1 MGVNRDVP
9 DDVADLVK
17 EADPDA
23 EVMNSVQRILSY
35 SDVPQEA
42 PLDMD
47 EDPVIKR
54 QVRVDRS
61 HLGQLAQKEVARKM
75 EFPHGRQVRESLS
88 LWTATPSGELT
99 GAAQRMIVG
108 KPPTWVSFNGGVT
121 VFLQHLR
128 QSLGKPQIPEATEFL
143 NKYFRNSRRRMG
155 ESINDYITRKSET
168 YWRACQALRTVMPKP
183 KRPAAE
189 LRDQWSAPSQGWNS
203 RRSSWAADEVQD
215 AEAEDTH
222 EDQNNGETWTRASS
236 TWSSWNW
243 SSSGSWGNSSYYPYY
258 SSWTWKSQAPDDRAG
273 NDNLVEILPE
283 FVQAWYLLADAG
295 LTSQERNLIH
305 TAVAGDYTLARV
317 STELR
322 AQHGE
327 SDHRRREPSGQAY
340 LGDELEE
347 QDNENFDEDVEAE
360 VMNMD
365 DLNEEGSALWTESQ
379 KEIESAHAV
388 LKDARRTLRA
398 ARERQH
404 QVKLARKYFRPDG
417 AESRDRPKDDSGMTC
432 LKCGKIGHRARNCPE
447 QASQSSR
454 EGGAKQLA
462 PFVCYAESSEEALAA
477 GPTTQEAVNSGH
489 CVIDGGATRTLGSVK
504 ALEMIFKKNLERHGD
519 DRVEQV
525 DTADRPVFGF
535 GNSTEG
541 QCLSTI
547 HLGANASGKPGKLVI
562 HALDEGE
569 GPVLLSIDALR
580 KLDAVIDFRRNL
592 VVFRELDPCKV
603 ISLKRSQ
610 TGHQLLDLTADLYV
624 NARGTNKPVPSLQEF
639 L

>member
-1 MGVNRDVP
+1 
-9 DDVADLVK
+9 
-17 EADPDA
+17 
-23 EVMNSVQRILSY
+23 
-35 SDVPQEA
+35 
-42 PLDMD
+42 
-47 EDPVIKR
+47 
-54 QVRVDRS
+54 
-61 HLGQLAQKEVARKM
+61 
-75 EFPHGRQVRESLS
+75 
-88 LWTATPSGELT
+88 
-99 GAAQRMIVG
+99 MIVG

-168 YWRACQALRTVMPKP
+168 YWRACQALRRVMPKP

-189 LRDQWSAPSQGWNS
+189 PRDQWPAPSQGWTS
-203 RRSSWAADEVQD
+203 RRSSWASTASQADADEAQD

-222 EDQNNGETWTRASS
+222 EDQNNGDTWTRASS

-258 SSWTWKSQAPDDRAG
+258 SSWTWKSQASDDRAG
-273 NDNLVEILPE
+273 NDHLMEILPE

-327 SDHRRREPSGQAY
+327 ADHRRREPSGQAY

-360 VMNMD
+360 AMTMD
-365 DLNEEGSALWTESQ
+365 DLNEEGSALWAESQ

-404 QVKLARKYFRPDG
+404 QVKLARKYFRPNPT
-417 AESRDRPKDDSGMTC
+417 EPRDRPKDDSGMTC

-454 EGGAKQLA
+454 EGGSKQLA
-462 PFVCYAESSEEALAA
+462 PFVCYAESPEEALAA

-504 ALEMIFKKNLERHGD
+504 ALEMIFKKNLERHGA

-547 HLGANASGKPGKLVI
+547 HLGVNASGKPGKLVI

-580 KLDAVIDFRRNL
+580 KLDAVIDFRRDL